1 MRARMA
7 LAYAKINYQHREIL
21 LKNKPQSMLNYSAK
35 GTVPVLIEKATVI
48 DESLDVMRWALSHN
62 DMDNWLLKDKA
73 NRQDEMF
80 ELIRICDEK
89 FKQQLDRYKYSDR
102 YPLTE
107 IEYRDQSQWF
117 LKLLNERLSHHQ
129 FLISN
134 QMCMAD
140 IAIFP
145 FIRQYAYVNKKWFD
159 NTSYTYLNKWLDYWL
174 NSKLFLSIMQKHSLW
189 EDI

>member
-1 MRARMA
+1 
-7 LAYAKINYQHREIL
+7 
-21 LKNKPQSMLNYSAK
+21 MLNYSAK
-35 GTVPVLIEKATVI
+35 GTAPVLIEKATVI
-48 DESLDVMRWALSHN
+48 DESSDVMRWALSHN